1 MSKIRVLLADDQAM
15 LVAALSTILNAQD
28 DIEVVATANT
38 GAEAVTAAISHRI
51 DVAILDIRMPCLL
64 YTSPSPR
71 DGLLSRMP
79 SSA

>member
-38 GAEAVTAAISHRI
+38 G
-51 DVAILDIRMPCLL
+51 
-64 YTSPSPR
+64 
-71 DGLLSRMP
+71 LSLIHI
-79 SSA
+79 